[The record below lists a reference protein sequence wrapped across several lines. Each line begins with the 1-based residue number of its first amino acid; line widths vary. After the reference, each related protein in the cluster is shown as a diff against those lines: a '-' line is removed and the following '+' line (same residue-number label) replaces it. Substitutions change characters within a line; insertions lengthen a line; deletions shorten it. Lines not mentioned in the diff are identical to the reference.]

1 MQPAIDRIVKTPLL
15 GKLFGHEGLNF
26 ILTNR
31 VPRALLTQAMG
42 RISKSRKPWVKRLGM
57 FAWQRFSALDLSEAE
72 ASSFD
77 SLHDCFTRRLKPG
90 ARPFDMRRS
99 VLASPSDAI
108 VGACGTVQDGNLVQ
122 IKGMRYALRDLVGDE
137 PSMQQVLQG
146 TYATLRL
153 TSAMYHRF
161 HAPHD
166 GVLDRVTYFSGDL
179 WNVNPAALRRVPR
192 LFCRN
197 ERAVLAMRLGPD
209 ACPVLLVP
217 VAAILVAS
225 LRLHAIDTTLHPR
238 WRGARRWELATPFAK
253 GDELGWFEHGS
264 TILVIAP
271 AGYQLDPS
279 VMPGRSLRAGQALMH
294 APGTGLND
302 PAEAR

>member
-15 GKLFGHEGLNF
+15 GTLFGHEGLNF

-31 VPRALLTQAMG
+31 VPRALLTRAMG
-42 RISKSRKPWVKRLGM
+42 RISQSRKPWVKRIGM
-57 FAWQRFSALDLSEAE
+57 WAWQRFSALDLSEAE

-90 ARPFDMRRS
+90 ARPFDRRPT

-108 VGACGTVQDGNLVQ
+108 VGACGTVQDGSLHQ
-122 IKGMRYALRDLVGDE
+122 IKGMRYALQELVGDE
-137 PSMQQVLQG
+137 PWMHHFLQG
-146 TYATLRL
+146 TYVTLRL

-166 GVLDRVTYFSGDL
+166 GVLDRITYFSGDL

-197 ERAVLAMRLGPD
+197 ERAVLAMRLG
-209 ACPVLLVP
+209 ASQCPVLLVP

-238 WRGARRWELATPFAK
+238 WRGARRWEPATRFGK

-271 AGYQLDPS
+271 
-279 VMPGRSLRAGQALMH
+279 PGFELSEFATTGATIRAGQALMQG
-294 APGTGLND
+294 PLG
-302 PAEAR
+302 